1 MFSPFLYEV
10 MLILHVTGQ
19 KCGHKI
25 FQFMYF
31 VKYFMQKVPNK
42 CCPVKGVWLS
52 FKHEI
57 LLLLGTLRPSEIYS
71 LCLMTWKQVE
81 VVSFCH
87 LAHYDSSFLSFP
99 PELKFSRDRC
109 PIPRAADTGSVYCSP
124 IWAKGSGPEWFW
136 GAGNSTFPLPV
147 WPSALWSEWRSASA
161 PQPLGRAEAWMAAE
175 SGTLL
180 CPSPGRIL
188 KNQQWRTFSRRMDGC
203 VGVWVVLCW
212 VSSPLIKNVSS
223 PRFWPS
229 VQACMSLCGFPA
241 VSSHSSKNVHTEKL
255 PSGCECLCC
264 KELDL
269 MPQCK

>member
-1 MFSPFLYEV
+1 

-19 KCGHKI
+19 KCGHRI

-31 VKYFMQKVPNK
+31 VKYFMHKVPNK

-52 FKHEI
+52 FKHVI

-81 VVSFCH
+81 VISFSH

-99 PELKFSRDRC
+99 PELKFSRDCC

-147 WPSALWSEWRSASA
+147 WPSALRSERRSAST
-161 PQPLGRAEAWMAAE
+161 PQQLGRAEAWMAAE
-175 SGTLL
+175 CGTGRL
-180 CPSPGRIL
+180 CY
-188 KNQQWRTFSRRMDGC
+188 
-203 VGVWVVLCW
+203 V
-212 VSSPLIKNVSS
+212 
-223 PRFWPS
+223 
-229 VQACMSLCGFPA
+229 PA
-241 VSSHSSKNVHTEKL
+241 PAEY
-255 PSGCECLCC
+255 
-264 KELDL
+264 
-269 MPQCK
+269 